1 MESDDIVYNIL
12 IDDIYQRT
20 EIYALMLII
29 SQGLKQIAL
38 QKWSFDVDS
47 FGTWS
52 LLDGEMILT
61 S

>member
-29 SQGLKQIAL
+29 SQGLKQIAF
-38 QKWSFDVDS
+38 QKWSFDVDP